1 MSLINKSAPARS
13 VFSRGLLVISALLLS
28 SCQQNAY
35 RIDESNTGR
44 NARLEAELE
53 DIAPVRTLSE
63 TVEGEAV
70 GTGPVRVAMIL
81 PQSASGA
88 AGVAGTEI
96 ANAAKLAMQDF
107 AANRFQLVI
116 KDTKGQPAEAS
127 ILAAQARDEGASLV
141 LGPLFSA
148 NVSSA
153 SGVTEPAKIPMIA
166 FSSDVARARPG
177 VYLLS
182 FPPDVDI
189 RRTLSYGF
197 SLGANKVVAL
207 LPESSYGRLAER
219 ELKRA
224 YNELGGQIVSII
236 RYPRDADAI
245 FTAAQ
250 SAVQPLEFANAIYIP
265 EGGRVPALILDTL
278 KNSGVDLREKQI
290 MGSGQW
296 TSTSNKESVLNGAI
310 FAGADKSN
318 MGQFAERYK
327 TIYGNDPTI
336 TAALGYDAISL
347 TAELL
352 KRDATAP
359 FSASQIQSRGG
370 FRGATGIFRFEADG
384 RLQRALVVN
393 RLEQGQPVI
402 VSPAPVSFGP

>member
-1 MSLINKSAPARS
+1 M
-13 VFSRGLLVISALLLS
+13 FSRGLLVISALLLS
-28 SCQQNAY
+28 SCQQSAY
-35 RIDESNTGR
+35 RIDEANTGR
-44 NARLEAELE
+44 NARLEAELQ
-53 DIAPVRTLSE
+53 DIAPTRTLSE

-81 PQSASGA
+81 PQTASGA
-88 AGVAGTEI
+88 AGIAGTEL
-96 ANAAKLAMQDF
+96 ANAAKMAMQDF
-107 AANRFQLVI
+107 GGNRFQLVI